1 MLCEEEVLPLIRK
14 KELLMA
20 GGVVGLLSVILGYF
34 GNPAN
39 MGYCIA
45 CFVRDVTGAVG
56 MHRAE
61 VVQYARPEVMGLVLG
76 AFIMA
81 KTKNEFASKG
91 GSAPFIRFFLGALMM
106 IGALVFLGCPL
117 RMVLRLAGGDLN
129 ALPAA
134 AGFAA
139 GIGIGIFFLNRGF
152 NLKRNY
158 SLVSSE
164 GYIFP
169 MLNAILLF
177 VLVVFPG
184 VLIFSETGPGSMR
197 APLVLALGSG
207 LIVGAVAQRTR
218 MCTMGGVRD
227 AFLFRDHLLLMSFI
241 GIFVVALIGNLA
253 TNQFSLGFENQ
264 PVAHTE
270 TLWNFMG
277 MVVVGLSAVM
287 LGGCP
292 LRHLILAGEGNTDSA
307 ITVMGLMV
315 GAAFAHNM
323 SLASSPA
330 GATSGGKIVV
340 MVGMI
345 ILIGIAYLNSELA
358 DSKVKGDVKVG

>member
-1 MLCEEEVLPLIRK
+1 MIGK
-14 KELLMA
+14 KGMIMA
-20 GGVVGLLSVILGYF
+20 GGVVGLLSVVLGYF

-45 CFVRDVTGAVG
+45 CFVRDVTGALG

-61 VVQYARPEVMGLVLG
+61 VVQYARPELMGLVLG

-134 AGFAA
+134 GGFAV
-139 GIGIGIFFLNRGF
+139 GIAIGIFFLNRGF

-158 SLVSSE
+158 TLVSTE

-169 MLNAILLF
+169 MLNLLLLF
-177 VLVVFPG
+177 ILVVFPG
-184 VLIFSETGPGSMR
+184 LLIFSEAGPGSMR
-197 APLVLALGSG
+197 APLVLSLISG
-207 LIVGAVAQRTR
+207 LVVGGMAQRTR

-227 AFLFRDHLLLMSFI
+227 AFLFRDNLLLMGFI
-241 GIFVVALIGNLA
+241 GIFLIALAGNLA
-253 TNQFSLGFENQ
+253 LGQFNLGFAGQ

-330 GATSGGKIVV
+330 GATSGGKMVV
-340 MVGMI
+340 MVGM
-345 ILIGIAYLNSELA
+345 LIMLGIAYLNSELA